1 MKGGGKDIKELTVVQ
16 VVGVVG
22 VDDNG
27 LVGGV
32 LGVVTLD
39 LGMSWDLRQQ
49 LIHNIRACSKVRPGL
64 QEVVMG
70 VRNAATLYIAGLT
83 TSLVQWAGALPMR
96 TTMTIMITRISR
108 LLGKTWGNIS
118 QSCRHM

>member
-27 LVGGV
+27 LVGGD

-39 LGMSWDLRQQ
+39 LGVSWDLRQQ
-49 LIHNIRACSKVRPGL
+49 LIHNIRAGSKVSVL
-64 QEVVMG
+64 NLTCSMG
-70 VRNAATLYIAGLT
+70 SEMPLNFT
-83 TSLVQWAGALPMR
+83 
-96 TTMTIMITRISR
+96 
-108 LLGKTWGNIS
+108 
-118 QSCRHM
+118 